1 MRVGVFGGSFDPP
14 HVGHLLVAAD
24 AADALA
30 LDRLLWIPVAT
41 QPLKTTQDA
50 APATH
55 RLAMT
60 RMVSRADARFACDGL
75 EIERGGLSF
84 TVDTL
89 RTLTSQDPGTAWFLC
104 VGADAFRGFARW
116 REPEAIARMATVAVL
131 AREGAGA
138 ERAALAAVPGAVEVP
153 VRRVDVSS
161 TEVRARVRAGRSVQ
175 GFVMEPVAAYI
186 AAHGLY
192 R

>member
-1 MRVGVFGGSFDPP
+1 MRVGVFGGTFDPP
-14 HVGHLLVAAD
+14 HVGHLLVAGDVAD
-24 AADALA
+24 TLA
-30 LDRLLWIPVAT
+30 LDRVLWVPAGT
-41 QPLKTTQDA
+41 QPFKADQATSP
-50 APATH
+50 PAD

-60 RMVSRADARFACDGL
+60 RLMALADPRFVCDAI
-75 EIERGGLSF
+75 EIERGGLSYS
-84 TVDTL
+84 VDTL
-89 RTLTSQDPGTAWFLC
+89 RSLIAREAGATWFLC
-104 VGADAFRGFARW
+104 VGADAFRGFSRW
-116 REPEAIARMATVAVL
+116 REPGAIVGMATVAVL

-138 ERAALAAVPGAVEVP
+138 DSSTLAAAPGAVEVP

-175 GFVMEPVAAYI
+175 GFVTEPVAAYI

>member
-1 MRVGVFGGSFDPP
+1 MRVGVFGGTFDPP

-24 AADALA
+24 AVDALG
-30 LDRLLWIPVAT
+30 LDRLIWIPAAR
-41 QPLKTTQDA
+41 QPLKTTHDA

-60 RMVSRADARFACDGL
+60 RTVSNADARFACDGL

-89 RTLTSQDPGTAWFLC
+89 RTLTSRDPGSAWFLC
-104 VGADAFRGFARW
+104 VGADAFRGFPRW
-116 REPEAIARMATVAVL
+116 RDPDAIARMATVAVL

-138 ERAALAAVPGAVEVP
+138 EGSALAAVPGAVEVP

-175 GFVMEPVAAYI
+175 GFVMESVAAYI